1 MSESTDLIGQALKQ
15 PIIVDEFVL
24 LSKKEKQIPGTW
36 QYQIRRYHKLSHWVV
51 EDTGELV
58 YHYPDSTENGH
69 FLELKFCIAGM
80 SWCHEND
87 AACEACRDG
96 KEKKCEVR
104 LPVLDVVSFR
114 FEPEHLAHLVK
125 GQRKKTPTLELLNF
139 KHKHS
144 FTRVI
149 PINAKIRLTLETFL
163 GNNYTDTLENIYVNA
178 QTQILLLYALE
189 GILGDEP
196 QEEEVPA
203 CKFLSNHNDRDKIML
218 AREILLEHIGDPITI
233 RELSRKA
240 GINECYLKKGF
251 KVMFGSTIFDFY
263 QDQRMEHARFLLYEK
278 GKTVSEVSALLGY
291 SSISHFSTAFKKH
304 TGLKPCELLMR

>member
-1 MSESTDLIGQALKQ
+1 MSESTDIISQALNQ
-15 PIIVDEFVL
+15 PVMVDEFVL

-36 QYQIRRYHKLSHWVV
+36 RYQIRRYRKLSHWVV
-51 EDTGELV
+51 EDTGELT
-58 YHYPDSTENGH
+58 YNYSSGTPNGRY
-69 FLELKFCIAGM
+69 LELRFCMAGM
-80 SWCHEND
+80 SWCYEND
-87 AACEACRDG
+87 ASCDAC
-96 KEKKCEVR
+96 KKGVDKRCEMR

-139 KHKHS
+139 RHTHS
-144 FTRVI
+144 FSRSI
-149 PINAKIRLTLETFL
+149 PIGNKIKQTLETFL
-163 GNNYTDTLENIYVNA
+163 GHNYTDTFENIYVNA

-189 GILGDEP
+189 GILGEEP

-203 CKFLSNHNDRDKIML
+203 CKFLANHNDRDKILL

-233 RELSRKA
+233 KELSRKV

-278 GKTVSEVSALLGY
+278 GKNVSEVSALLGY

-304 TGLKPCELLMR
+304 TGLKPCELLIR

>member
-1 MSESTDLIGQALKQ
+1 MSESTDIISQALNQ
-15 PIIVDEFVL
+15 PVMVDEFVL

-36 QYQIRRYHKLSHWVV
+36 QYQIRRYQKLSHWVV
-51 EDTGELV
+51 EDTGELT
-58 YHYPDSTENGH
+58 YNYNTGSQNGRY
-69 FLELKFCIAGM
+69 LELRFCIAGM
-80 SWCHEND
+80 SWCYEND
-87 AACEACRDG
+87 ASCEACRKGTD
-96 KEKKCEVR
+96 KRCEMR

-139 KHKHS
+139 RNTQS
-144 FTRVI
+144 FTRSI
-149 PINAKIRLTLETFL
+149 PIGNKIRQTLETFL
-163 GNNYTDTLENIYVNA
+163 GHNYTDTFENIYVNA

-189 GILGDEP
+189 GILDDEP

-203 CKFLSNHNDRDKIML
+203 CKFLANHHDRDKIML

-233 RELSRKA
+233 KELSRKV

-278 GKTVSEVSALLGY
+278 GKNVSEVSALLGY

-304 TGLKPCELLMR
+304 TGLKPCELLIR